1 MSYLIDTNVLSELRR
16 KQPDPNVVAWM
27 QARPRQSLFL
37 SVLTL
42 GEIRKGLERVE
53 DAARRQ
59 SLLDWLEVELPNYF
73 VGRLLTVDAHTADRW
88 GRLMAQAGR
97 PLPAIDG
104 LLAAT
109 ALQHDLTLVTR
120 NIKDFAGIA
129 VSMKSLL
136 NLPKGE
142 GKK

>member
-16 KQPDPNVVAWM
+16 KQPEARVVAWL
-27 QARPRQSLFL
+27 QDRPPQSLFL
-37 SVLTL
+37 SVLTV

-53 DAARRQ
+53 DTHRKQ
-59 SLLDWLEVELPNYF
+59 ILLDWLEVELPNYF
-73 VGRLLTVDAHTADRW
+73 VGRIVNIDSHTADLW

-120 NIKDFAGIA
+120 NTKDFAGLDVRLINPWDA
-129 VSMKSLL
+129 
-136 NLPKGE
+136 
-142 GKK
+142 

>member
-16 KQPDPNVVAWM
+16 KQPDPNVAAWM
-27 QARPRQSLFL
+27 QVRPRPSLFL

-53 DAARRQ
+53 DAKRKQA
-59 SLLDWLEVELPNYF
+59 LLDWLEVELPHYF
-73 VGRLLTVDAHTADRW
+73 VGRLLDIDAATADRW

-120 NIKDFAGIA
+120 NSKDFVDVGVRLI
-129 VSMKSLL
+129 
-136 NLPKGE
+136 NPWE
-142 GKK
+142 N

>member
-1 MSYLIDTNVLSELRR
+1 MISRRDWVLDTNVLSELRR
-16 KQPDPNVVAWM
+16 KQPDPNVAAWM
-27 QARPRQSLFL
+27 QVRPRPSLFL

-53 DAARRQ
+53 DAKRKQA
-59 SLLDWLEVELPNYF
+59 LLDWLEVELPHYF
-73 VGRLLTVDAHTADRW
+73 VGRLFDIDAATADRW

-120 NIKDFAGIA
+120 NSKDFVDVGVRLI
-129 VSMKSLL
+129 
-136 NLPKGE
+136 NPWE
-142 GKK
+142 N

>member
-16 KQPDPNVVAWM
+16 KQPDQRVVAWI
-27 QARPRQSLFL
+27 QARPTQSLFL

-42 GEIRKGLERVE
+42 GEIRKGLERLP
-53 DAARRQ
+53 DSARRQ
-59 SLLDWLEVELPNYF
+59 DLLDWLEVELPAYF
-73 VGRLLTVDAHTADRW
+73 IGRIHAIDAQTADRW
-88 GRLMAQAGR
+88 GRLMVQAGR

-120 NIKDFAGIA
+120 NTRDFADLELRLI
-129 VSMKSLL
+129 
-136 NLPKGE
+136 NPWE
-142 GKK
+142 P

>member
-16 KQPDPNVVAWM
+16 KAPDARVVAWM
-27 QARPRQSLFL
+27 QDRPRQSLYL

-42 GEIRKGLERVE
+42 GEIRKGIERLD

-59 SLLDWLEVELPNYF
+59 HLIDWLEVELPNYF
-73 VGRLLTVDAHTADRW
+73 LGRLLDIDAHTADRW
-88 GRLMAQAGR
+88 GRLMSSAGR

-120 NIKDFAGIA
+120 NTKDFAGLDIQLINPWEA
-129 VSMKSLL
+129 
-136 NLPKGE
+136 
-142 GKK
+142 